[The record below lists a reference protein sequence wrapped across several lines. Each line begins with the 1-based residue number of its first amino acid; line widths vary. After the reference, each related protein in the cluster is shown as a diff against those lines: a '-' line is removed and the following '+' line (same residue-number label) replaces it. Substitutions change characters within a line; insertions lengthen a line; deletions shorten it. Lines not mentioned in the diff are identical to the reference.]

1 MNLHVTLTGCS
12 TAPGGMMSLSPE
24 PRQPVMALPRESTTK
39 LTRKPAFLGGE
50 ARAEEGEEGSEVGDV
65 GEATAVGGSSSFLP
79 LLTLA

>member
-50 ARAEEGEEGSEVGDV
+50 ARAEEGEEGSEVGD
-65 GEATAVGGSSSFLP
+65 ATAVGSSSSFLP

>member
-50 ARAEEGEEGSEVGDV
+50 ARAEEGEEGSEVGD
-65 GEATAVGGSSSFLP
+65 ATAVGGSSSFLP